1 MSKSSSSSVHAPA
14 LLPVFSLLM
23 FFVGFE
29 MGGFQLALRSISGEF
44 SVGAVGGGLL
54 VAAQYVSVIL
64 MPLVFGRLSDRAG
77 KRTVIL
83 VFLLVFFSG
92 CVFAALA
99 RGVLLFAAGVF
110 CIGAGYSV
118 CESAGS
124 AALADAS
131 PERGARWVNLS
142 QGALS
147 LGAVFSP
154 ILTQLGT
161 NAFGWSWRAVF
172 WLCGAGALVSL
183 LPLLLTRFPASVVAA
198 MQQPSK
204 PARGFFADS
213 SFALFFC
220 AILLY
225 VGLENGFG
233 YFTESLFALRL
244 NAASLG
250 AYAISVYWASMAL
263 SRLVFGVL
271 PIPPKRALVYCLLFA
286 AALFT
291 ALALLR
297 SPIPALAVAALIG
310 FSFGP
315 VWANLM
321 SLAAQRHPG
330 NSGGAMGLMSAGCG
344 FGGAVFPALMGLLSD
359 RVNLGAAFLLLAAAA
374 LAAGVISLFAAR
386 KASPLILQ
394 NGEENKDALSGH

>member
-1 MSKSSSSSVHAPA
+1 MSKSNSSKVRIPA

-44 SVGAVGGGLL
+44 AVGTVGGGLL
-54 VAAQYVSVIL
+54 VTAQYVSVIL

-77 KRTVIL
+77 KRNVIL
-83 VFLLVFFSG
+83 VFLLVFLSG
-92 CVFAALA
+92 CVLAALA
-99 RGVLLFAAGVF
+99 GGVFLFAVGVF

-124 AALADAS
+124 AALSDAS
-131 PERGARWVNLS
+131 PKHGARWVNLS

-147 LGAVFSP
+147 LGAVTSP
-154 ILTQLGT
+154 LLTQLGT
-161 NAFGWSWRAVF
+161 QSFGWSWRAVF
-172 WLCGAGALVSL
+172 WICAAGALASL
-183 LPLLLTRFPASVVAA
+183 LPLVLTRFPATISSTE
-198 MQQPSK
+198 QPQK
-204 PARGFFADS
+204 PARAFFADT
-213 SFALFFC
+213 SFSLFFV

-225 VGLENGFG
+225 VGLENGIG

-244 NAASLG
+244 NAASFG
-250 AYAISVYWASMAL
+250 AYAISAYWASMAL

-271 PIPPKRALVYCLLFA
+271 PVKPERALVLSLLFS
-286 AALFT
+286 AALFA

-297 SPIPALAVAALIG
+297 SPIPALVAAALIG

-321 SLAAQRHPG
+321 NLAAQRHPG
-330 NSGGAMGLMSAGCG
+330 NSGGTMGLMSAGCG
-344 FGGAVFPALMGLLSD
+344 LGGAGFPALMGLLSD
-359 RVNLGAAFLLLAAAA
+359 RLNLGAAFALLAVAALIAGLVSLLAA
-374 LAAGVISLFAAR
+374 R
-386 KASPLILQ
+386 RASQITL
-394 NGEENKDALSGH
+394 

>member
-1 MSKSSSSSVHAPA
+1 VSKSNSSKIRIPA
-14 LLPVFSLLM
+14 LLPVFSMLM

-29 MGGFQLALRSISGEF
+29 MGGFQLALRNISGEF
-44 SVGAVGGGLL
+44 AVGAVGGGLL

-77 KRTVIL
+77 KRNVIL
-83 VFLLVFFSG
+83 IFLLVFFSG
-92 CVFAALA
+92 CVLAAFSG
-99 RGVLLFAAGVF
+99 GVLLFAAGVF

-131 PERGARWVNLS
+131 PEHGARWVNLS

-147 LGAVFSP
+147 LGAVTSP
-154 ILTQLGT
+154 LLTQLGT
-161 NAFGWSWRAVF
+161 QSFGWSWRAVF
-172 WLCGAGALVSL
+172 WICAAGALASL
-183 LPLLLTRFPASVVAA
+183 LPLVLTRFPATAA
-198 MQQPSK
+198 SATEQPQK
-204 PARGFFADS
+204 PARAFFSDT
-213 SFALFFC
+213 SFSLFFI

-225 VGLENGFG
+225 VGLENGIG

-250 AYAISVYWASMAL
+250 AYAISAYWASMAL

-271 PIPPKRALVYCLLFA
+271 PVKPERALVLSLLVS
-286 AALFT
+286 AALFA

-297 SPIPALAVAALIG
+297 SPVPALVAAALIG

-321 SLAAQRHPG
+321 NLAAQRHPG

-344 FGGAVFPALMGLLSD
+344 LGGAVFPALMGVLSD
-359 RVNLGAAFLLLAAAA
+359 RLNLGAAFALLAVAALVAGLVSLLAARRAEQHT
-374 LAAGVISLFAAR
+374 L
-386 KASPLILQ
+386 
-394 NGEENKDALSGH
+394 

>member
-1 MSKSSSSSVHAPA
+1 MSKSNSSKVRIPA

-44 SVGAVGGGLL
+44 SVGAVSGGLL

-77 KRTVIL
+77 KRNVIL
-83 VFLLVFFSG
+83 VFLLVFLSG
-92 CVFAALA
+92 CVLAALA
-99 RGVLLFAAGVF
+99 GGVFLFATGVF

-131 PERGARWVNLS
+131 PEHGARWVNLS

-147 LGAVFSP
+147 LGAVTSP
-154 ILTQLGT
+154 LLTQLGT
-161 NAFGWSWRAVF
+161 QSFGWSWRAVF
-172 WLCGAGALVSL
+172 WICAAGALASL
-183 LPLLLTRFPASVVAA
+183 LPLVLTRFPATVSATE
-198 MQQPSK
+198 QSQK
-204 PARGFFADS
+204 PARAFFADP
-213 SFALFFC
+213 SFTLFFV

-225 VGLENGFG
+225 VGLENGIG

-244 NAASLG
+244 NAASFG
-250 AYAISVYWASMAL
+250 AYAISAYWASMAL

-271 PIPPKRALVYCLLFA
+271 PVKPERALVLSLLCSAVLFA
-286 AALFT
+286 

-297 SPIPALAVAALIG
+297 SPVPALVAAALIG

-321 SLAAQRHPG
+321 NLAAQRHPG

-344 FGGAVFPALMGLLSD
+344 LGGAVFPALMGLLSD
-359 RVNLGAAFLLLAAAA
+359 RLNLGAAFALLAVAALIAGLVSLLAA
-374 LAAGVISLFAAR
+374 R
-386 KASPLILQ
+386 RASQITL
-394 NGEENKDALSGH
+394 

>member
-1 MSKSSSSSVHAPA
+1 
-14 LLPVFSLLM
+14 M

-77 KRTVIL
+77 KRNVIL

-92 CVFAALA
+92 CVLAALA
-99 RGVLLFAAGVF
+99 GGVLFFAAGVF

-124 AALADAS
+124 AALSDAS
-131 PERGARWVNLS
+131 PEHGARWVNLS

-147 LGAVFSP
+147 LGAVTSP

-161 NAFGWSWRAVF
+161 QSFGWSWRAVF
-172 WLCGAGALVSL
+172 WICAAGALASL
-183 LPLLLTRFPASVVAA
+183 LPLVLTRFPATVSATE
-198 MQQPSK
+198 QPQK
-204 PARGFFADS
+204 PARAFFADT
-213 SFALFFC
+213 SFTLFFV

-225 VGLENGFG
+225 VGLENGIG

-244 NAASLG
+244 NAASFG
-250 AYAISVYWASMAL
+250 AYAISAYWASMAL

-271 PIPPKRALVYCLLFA
+271 PVKPERALVYCLLCS
-286 AALFT
+286 AALFA

-297 SPIPALAVAALIG
+297 SPVPALVAAALIG

-321 SLAAQRHPG
+321 NLAAQRHPG

-344 FGGAVFPALMGLLSD
+344 LGGAVFPALMGLLSD
-359 RVNLGAAFLLLAAAA
+359 RLNLGAAFALLAFAALIAGLVSLLAA
-374 LAAGVISLFAAR
+374 R
-386 KASPLILQ
+386 RASQITL
-394 NGEENKDALSGH
+394 

>member
-1 MSKSSSSSVHAPA
+1 MSTSSWSSARAPA
-14 LLPVFSLLM
+14 LLPVFSALM

-29 MGGFQLALRSISGEF
+29 MGGFQLALRGISGEF
-44 SVGAVGGGLL
+44 AIGAVGGGLL
-54 VAAQYVSVIL
+54 VAAQYVSIIF

-77 KRTVIL
+77 KRRVLL
-83 VFLLVFFSG
+83 VFLLVFCGG
-92 CVFAALA
+92 CVLAA
-99 RGVLLFAAGVF
+99 RSSSVLLFAAGVF

-118 CESAGS
+118 CESTGS

-131 PERGARWVNLS
+131 PENGARWVNLS

-154 ILTQLGT
+154 ILLQLGT
-161 NAFGWSWRAVF
+161 GAFGWSWRAVF
-172 WLCGAGALVSL
+172 WICSLGALVSL
-183 LPLLLTRFPASVVAA
+183 IPLLLTRFPAQADSAV
-198 MQQPSK
+198 QQPEK
-204 PARGFFADS
+204 PARAFFTDP

-250 AYAISVYWASMAL
+250 AYAISAYWATMAL

-271 PIPPKRALVYCLLFA
+271 PVKPERALVFCLFGA
-286 AALFT
+286 AALFA
-291 ALALLR
+291 ALALFR
-297 SPIPALAVAALIG
+297 SPVPALAAAALIG

-321 SLAAQRHPG
+321 NLAARRHPG
-330 NSGGAMGLMSAGCG
+330 NSGGAMGLMSA
-344 FGGAVFPALMGLLSD
+344 VTP
-359 RVNLGAAFLLLAAAA
+359 R
-374 LAAGVISLFAAR
+374 ISAMLVMLE
-386 KASPLILQ
+386 P
-394 NGEENKDALSGH
+394 

>member
-1 MSKSSSSSVHAPA
+1 MPA

-44 SVGAVGGGLL
+44 SVGTIGGGLL

-83 VFLLVFFSG
+83 VFLLIFFFG

-99 RGVLLFAAGVF
+99 RDVLLFAAGVF

-131 PERGARWVNLS
+131 STRGARWVNLS

-147 LGAVFSP
+147 LGAVCSP
-154 ILTQLGT
+154 VLTQFGT
-161 NAFGWSWRAVF
+161 VSFGWSWRAVF
-172 WLCGAGALVSL
+172 WICAAGALASL
-183 LPLLLTRFPASVVAA
+183 IPLLLARFPAQSAVVR
-198 MQQPSK
+198 QQPSK
-204 PARGFFADS
+204 SARAFFTDPAFT
-213 SFALFFC
+213 LFFC

-233 YFTESLFALRL
+233 YFAESLFALRL

-250 AYAISVYWASMAL
+250 AYAISAYWASMAF
-263 SRLVFGVL
+263 SRFLFGVL
-271 PIPPKRALVYCLLFA
+271 PFKPERSLVCCLFVS
-286 AALFT
+286 AALFA

-297 SPIPALAVAALIG
+297 LPAPALAVAALIG

-315 VWANLM
+315 VWSNLM
-321 SLAAQRHPG
+321 NLAARRHPG
-330 NSGGAMGLMSAGCG
+330 NSGGTMGLMSAGCG
-344 FGGAVFPALMGLLSD
+344 LGGVAFPALMGLISGRINLS
-359 RVNLGAAFLLLAAAA
+359 AAFLLLAFAA
-374 LAAGVISLFAAR
+374 LAAAAIALFAVYR
-386 KASPLILQ
+386 SHSDPV
-394 NGEENKDALSGH
+394 

>member
-1 MSKSSSSSVHAPA
+1 MSKSNSSKVRIPA

-77 KRTVIL
+77 KRNVIL
-83 VFLLVFFSG
+83 VFLLVFLSG
-92 CVFAALA
+92 CVLAALA
-99 RGVLLFAAGVF
+99 GGVLFFAVGVF

-131 PERGARWVNLS
+131 PEHGARWVNLS

-147 LGAVFSP
+147 LGAVTSP
-154 ILTQLGT
+154 LLTPLGT
-161 NAFGWSWRAVF
+161 QSFGWSWRAVF
-172 WLCGAGALVSL
+172 WICAAGALASL
-183 LPLLLTRFPASVVAA
+183 LPLLLTRFPATVSATEQA
-198 MQQPSK
+198 QK
-204 PARGFFADS
+204 PAQAFFSDT
-213 SFALFFC
+213 SFSLFFV

-225 VGLENGFG
+225 VGLENGIG

-244 NAASLG
+244 NAASFG
-250 AYAISVYWASMAL
+250 AYAISAYWASMAL

-271 PIPPKRALVYCLLFA
+271 PVKPERALIYCLLFS
-286 AALFT
+286 AALFSV
-291 ALALLR
+291 LALLR
-297 SPIPALAVAALIG
+297 SPVPALVAAALIG

-321 SLAAQRHPG
+321 NLAAQRHPG

-344 FGGAVFPALMGLLSD
+344 LGGAVFPALMGLLSG
-359 RVNLGAAFLLLAAAA
+359 RLNLGAAFALLAVAALISGLVSLLAA
-374 LAAGVISLFAAR
+374 R
-386 KASPLILQ
+386 RASQITL
-394 NGEENKDALSGH
+394 

>member
-1 MSKSSSSSVHAPA
+1 VSKSNSSKVRIPA

-77 KRTVIL
+77 KRNVIL

-92 CVFAALA
+92 CVLAALA
-99 RGVLLFAAGVF
+99 GGVLFFAIGVF

-124 AALADAS
+124 AALSDAS
-131 PERGARWVNLS
+131 PEHGARWVNLS

-147 LGAVFSP
+147 LGAVTSP
-154 ILTQLGT
+154 LLTQLGT
-161 NAFGWSWRAVF
+161 QSFGWSWRAVF
-172 WLCGAGALVSL
+172 WICAAGALASL
-183 LPLLLTRFPASVVAA
+183 LPLVLTRFPATVSA
-198 MQQPSK
+198 MKQPQK
-204 PARGFFADS
+204 PARAFFADT
-213 SFALFFC
+213 SFTLFFI

-225 VGLENGFG
+225 VGLENGIG

-244 NAASLG
+244 NAASFG
-250 AYAISVYWASMAL
+250 AYAISAYWASMAL

-271 PIPPKRALVYCLLFA
+271 PVKPERALVLSLLFS
-286 AALFT
+286 AALFA

-297 SPIPALAVAALIG
+297 SPVPALVAAALIG

-321 SLAAQRHPG
+321 NLAAQRHPG

-344 FGGAVFPALMGLLSD
+344 LGGAVFPALMGLLSD
-359 RVNLGAAFLLLAAAA
+359 RLNLGAAFALLAVAA
-374 LAAGVISLFAAR
+374 LIAGLVSLLAER
-386 KASPLILQ
+386 RASQITL
-394 NGEENKDALSGH
+394 